1 MSNPRNTDS
10 DGTSYMEMIYLVN
23 DSDFGIPEHC
33 PCGSQIIIQISTE
46 AEAIPKKYFVCK
58 DFKNNGLHRKKEWTE
73 AIEDET
79 RCLKTKVG
87 DNESRMRSLGGL
99 EYRIDGIDK
108 ASQKN
113 DGEIPHLGYQ
123 IDEIDK
129 ASKKNADEIALL
141 EAIIEKLYNIIMLHF
156 LCMIHSGTPNYL

>member
-1 MSNPRNTDS
+1 MSDPSNTDS
-10 DGTSYMEMIYLVN
+10 DGTSYMEMVYFVN
-23 DSDFGIPEHC
+23 DSDFGIPESC

-58 DFKNNGLHRKKEWTE
+58 DFKKEWTE
-73 AIEDET
+73 AIEDES
-79 RCLKTKVG
+79 RRLKTKVG
-87 DNESRMRSLGGL
+87 ENESRMRSLGGL

-113 DGEIPHLGYQ
+113 DGEIADLGYQ

-141 EAIIEKLYNIIMLHF
+141 KAIIEKL
-156 LCMIHSGTPNYL
+156 

>member
-1 MSNPRNTDS
+1 MSDPSYNDS
-10 DGTSYMEMIYLVN
+10 DGTSYMELVYFVK
-23 DSDFGIPEHC
+23 DSDFGIPERC

-46 AEAIPKKYFVCK
+46 AEAIPKKYFN
-58 DFKNNGLHRKKEWTE
+58 DGLHRKKEWTE

-79 RCLKTKVG
+79 RRLKTKVG

-108 ASQKN
+108 ASKKN
-113 DGEIPHLGYQ
+113 DGEIAHLGYQ
-123 IDEIDK
+123 INEINK

-141 EAIIEKLYNIIMLHF
+141 KAIIEKL
-156 LCMIHSGTPNYL
+156 

>member
-1 MSNPRNTDS
+1 MSDPSYSDS
-10 DGTSYMEMIYLVN
+10 EGTSYMEMVYLVN
-23 DSDFGIPEHC
+23 DSDFGILERC

-46 AEAIPKKYFVCK
+46 AGAIPKKYFVCK
-58 DFKNNGLHRKKEWTE
+58 DFKNDGLHRKKEWTE

-79 RCLKTKVG
+79 RRLKTKVG

-108 ASQKN
+108 ASKKN
-113 DGEIPHLGYQ
+113 DGVIAHLSYQ

-141 EAIIEKLYNIIMLHF
+141 KAIIEKL
-156 LCMIHSGTPNYL
+156 